1 MGARMHIPDGYLS
14 PATCGVFYA
23 AMAPVWYFA
32 SKRAEKALK
41 LREMPIFALGAAF
54 VFVIMMF
61 NIPLPG
67 GSSGHMVGGA
77 VVAIAL
83 GPWAGIIAMSLAL
96 AIQAFLFGDGGL
108 LTLAANCFNMA
119 VVMSLS
125 GYVIYRA
132 LAFGEPGSKRRFFA
146 AAIAAYVAVNLAALA
161 AAVELGIQ
169 PALATGPDGRP
180 LYAPYPLSIAVPA
193 MMLPHLVFFGPIEA
207 IGTAL
212 VVNYVH
218 GMERGLLHAGRKGSL
233 KPLWIAMAVLAVLTP
248 VGLIASGTP
257 WGEWG
262 KDELINLI
270 GYVPAGMEKYGE
282 IWKGFVP
289 DYSLPR
295 MSGLPEPFVYMLSA
309 LLGSAL
315 LVAAVYAWG
324 RLWRR

>member
-1 MGARMHIPDGYLS
+1 MHIPDGYLS

>member
-1 MGARMHIPDGYLS
+1 MHIPDGYLS

-32 SKRAEKALK
+32 SKRAEKTLK
-41 LREMPIFALGAAF
+41 PREMPLLALGAAF

-67 GSSGHMVGGA
+67 GSSGHMAGGA

-96 AIQAFLFGDGGL
+96 ALQAFLFGDGGL
-108 LTLAANCFNMA
+108 MALAANCFNMA

-125 GYVIYRA
+125 GYGIYRA
-132 LAFGEPGSKRRFFA
+132 LAFGEPGPGRRFFA
-146 AAIAAYVAVNLAALA
+146 AAVAAYVAVNLAALA
-161 AAVELGIQ
+161 VAVELGMQ
-169 PALATGPDGRP
+169 PLLAAGADGRP
-180 LYAPYPLSIAVPA
+180 LYAPYPLSISVPA
-193 MMLPHLVFFGPIEA
+193 MMLPHLFFFGPIEA
-207 IGTAL
+207 VGTAL
-212 VVNYVH
+212 VVSYVH
-218 GMERGLLHAGRKGSL
+218 GMNRGLLHEGKGSL

-248 VGLIASGTP
+248 AGLIASGTP

-262 KDELINLI
+262 KEELAELI
-270 GYVPAGMEKYGE
+270 GYVPSGMERYGE
-282 IWKGFVP
+282 AWKGLVP

-295 MSGLPEPFVYMLSA
+295 MSGLPEPVVYMLSA

-324 RLWRR
+324 RIWRR

>member
-1 MGARMHIPDGYLS
+1 MHIPDGYLS

-32 SKRAEKALK
+32 SKRAEKTLK
-41 LREMPIFALGAAF
+41 LKQMPMLALGAAF
-54 VFVIMMF
+54 IFVIMMF

-83 GPWAGIIAMSLAL
+83 GPWAGIVAMSLTLAL
-96 AIQAFLFGDGGL
+96 QAFLFGDGGL
-108 LTLAANCFNMA
+108 MTLAANCFNMA
-119 VVMSLS
+119 VLMSLS
-125 GYVIYRA
+125 GYCIYRA
-132 LAFGEPGSKRRFFA
+132 LAFGEPGRGRRFFA
-146 AAIAAYVAVNLAALA
+146 AAMAAYVAVNVAALA
-161 AAVELGIQ
+161 VAVELGMQ
-169 PALATGPDGRP
+169 PVLAAGADGRP

-212 VVNYVH
+212 VVSYVH
-218 GMERGLLHAGRKGSL
+218 GMERGLLHDGGRGSL
-233 KPLWIAMAVLAVLTP
+233 KPLWIAFAVLAALTP
-248 VGLIASGTP
+248 LGLLASGTP

-262 KDELINLI
+262 KEELIEMI
-270 GYVPAGMEKYGE
+270 GYLPSGIERYGE
-282 IWKGFVP
+282 AWKGLVP

-295 MSGLPEPFVYMLSA
+295 VEGLPGALVYALSA

-324 RLWRR
+324 RIWRR

>member
-1 MGARMHIPDGYLS
+1 MHIPDGYLS

-270 GYVPAGMEKYGE
+270 GYVPAGKEKYGE